1 MIHSLWI
8 KTNRI
13 KLLSPGRATLQ
24 LTTMKSCESLARILS
39 SWYWKS
45 DPLGMDLSGY
55 LMVHIIWTWL
65 DFTLTMAFTLMC
77 DGMGAHYSYCIRGR
91 SSSRK
96 FLCSI
101 ALYMPSQHIITGKIE
116 LSLRSESIS
125 DKQLPV
131 LDSLSP

>member
-1 MIHSLWI
+1 
-8 KTNRI
+8 
-13 KLLSPGRATLQ
+13 
-24 LTTMKSCESLARILS
+24 MKYSESLA
-39 SWYWKS
+39 
-45 DPLGMDLSGY
+45 GMDLSGHSKIGSFY
-55 LMVHIIWTWL
+55 V
-65 DFTLTMAFTLMC
+65 DFTLTIAFTLMC

-91 SSSRK
+91 SPSRK